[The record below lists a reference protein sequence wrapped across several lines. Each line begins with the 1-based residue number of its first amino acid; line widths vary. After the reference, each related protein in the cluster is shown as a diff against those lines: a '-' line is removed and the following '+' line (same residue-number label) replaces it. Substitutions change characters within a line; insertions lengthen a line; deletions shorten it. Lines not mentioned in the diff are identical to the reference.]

1 MKRLR
6 IANSFTILE
15 LLTAMAVLALILVM
29 LVQVVNGVLQSSR
42 TQSQQMDSV
51 STARRAIDVLTADLQ
66 NAVVGGNAGILV
78 PEAAGSTVIALL
90 TSRRGPAAA
99 ADHRF
104 LAVRYSTNADNQ
116 LMRAYGSVDF
126 TRTDLLSSAIAGSNP
141 VEPLA
146 KGILGIQVRALADG
160 TNSYPAADAASANW
174 ATTNYNGI
182 APPAGY
188 KALLTHAAT
197 FASGLT
203 NRTRALE
210 IWIAAVDDQN
220 FSVLSNSGNLSVVRG
235 AMGADPSAWRTS
247 IDDAAIPAQAKAGI
261 RILKKTIP
269 LR

>member
-1 MKRLR
+1 
-6 IANSFTILE
+6 
-15 LLTAMAVLALILVM
+15 M

-78 PEAAGSTVIALL
+78 PEAAASNVIALL
-90 TSRRGPAAA
+90 TSRRGPSAV

-160 TNSYPAADAASANW
+160 TNSYPATEAASANW

>member
-1 MKRLR
+1 
-6 IANSFTILE
+6 
-15 LLTAMAVLALILVM
+15 MAVLALILVM

-51 STARRAIDVLTADLQ
+51 STARRAIDVITTDLQ
-66 NAVVGGNAGILV
+66 NAVVGASAGILV
-78 PEAAGSTVIALL
+78 PEAAGSNLLALL
-90 TSRRGPAAA
+90 TSRTGPSTAVN
-99 ADHRF
+99 HRY
-104 LAVRYSTNADNQ
+104 LAVRYSTNAESQ
-116 LMRAYGSVDF
+116 LIRAYGSVDF
-126 TRTDLLSSAIAGSNP
+126 SNLNLLASVIAVNNP

-160 TNSYPAADAASANW
+160 TNSYLAGEAASANW
-174 ATTNYNGI
+174 ATTNYNGT
-182 APPAGY
+182 ALPSGY
-188 KALLTHAAT
+188 KALLTRAAT

-220 FSVLSNSGNLSVVRG
+220 FSLLSNSSTLSVVQG
-235 AMGADPSAWRTS
+235 VMGADPATWRAS
-247 IDDAAIPAQAKAGI
+247 VDAAAIPAQAKSGI